1 MASECNEYI
10 ENITFGIPP
19 YRLLFYINPVDTPIW
34 EPRDKIWD
42 CVFLSYSV
50 VFATLNFL
58 LGLLAVFLIIKRKC
72 IRLKTKTFFAVYTC
86 LAILGF
92 SRALYLA
99 IDPYGVIGWM
109 IDYFPQWTI
118 ISRFLSILG
127 FPSLTAS
134 YSLVFITIY
143 KSTSIGSSR
152 LWHQDW
158 RVIIV
163 ICAIHYIIAITAEII
178 ANTESFPALL
188 SVVICDAAFSLWGI
202 FICIIYLIAGCRLV
216 QNLKKQCSKSVRMS
230 SSFSA
235 SDKERKKRRKTRT
248 QNSED
253 IFHDENY
260 QRQYNRISNSL
271 RKIAKITFFTAV
283 LGIFY
288 AIVNLAALV
297 FTVWFIFVQCL
308 GLNGL
313 GNSIAW
319 LTLQIGI
326 KSIEI
331 PSALVMIYS
340 VTNVPT
346 ICGCFMKRSQT
357 TFAQQ
362 SSSPPPQTISQNSTT
377 SFPTETSNQFLPSTS
392 NPPAPLRAV
401 IVHSSTDESI
411 PRSV

>member
-10 ENITFGIPP
+10 ENITFGKQP
-19 YRLLFYINPVDTPIW
+19 YHLLFYINPVDTPIW

-42 CVFLSYSV
+42 RVFLSYSV

-134 YSLVFITIY
+134 YNLVFITIY
-143 KSTSIGSSR
+143 KSASIGTSR

-163 ICAIHYIIAITAEII
+163 ICAVHYIIAITAEII
-178 ANTESFPALL
+178 ANTGSFPALL
-188 SVVICDAAFSLWGI
+188 SVVICNAAFSLWGI
-202 FICIIYLIAGCRLV
+202 FICITYLIAGCRLV
-216 QNLKKQCSKSVRMS
+216 RNLKKQCSKSVQIS
-230 SSFSA
+230 SSFGA
-235 SDKERKKRRKTRT
+235 SDKERKRRRKTRT
-248 QNSED
+248 QSSED

-271 RKIAKITFFTAV
+271 SKIAKITIFTAV

-288 AIVNLAALV
+288 AIVNLAAVV

-331 PSALVMIYS
+331 PFALVMIYS
-340 VTNVPT
+340 VTNVST
-346 ICGCFMKRSQT
+346 ICSCFMKRAQT
-357 TFAQQ
+357 TVTQQ
-362 SSSPPPQTISQNSTT
+362 SSSPPPHTISQNNTT